1 VLWRALSFEHVD
13 RLADGVAAI
22 EAATARGEPVGRWI
36 RRLSVYIHEMDLR
49 EKIWWMMSVTRMLDH
64 TTQLESVF
72 MLPCSFE
79 LVTRIAQVTP
89 GSLRTLD
96 VGQLS
101 LHIAPHYDLSL
112 LSALTYLSLGLM
124 DTISGRED
132 RPLFLPCTMPHLRTL
147 HWQGYSLTGFFH
159 FLADSTFGALS
170 DVHVRNLTPLSDITR
185 PQLRKFLEKNEVG
198 KLSLTLALR
207 EEFEDVLPSVRATT
221 LMPMCGPEGVIPP
234 ASIIAQLPDSV
245 KTIELHGVDHHDGL
259 WPILEAIKTSETCKL
274 EAVGIL
280 TTAPGKLFMWV
291 QDRQHH
297 GPPDETHQRE
307 SALVGNLLRYAILLA
322 QRGVDLLDRREY
334 TVYDYFPY
342 GNG

>member
-1 VLWRALSFEHVD
+1 VFWRALNFENVN
-13 RLADGVAAI
+13 RLAHGLAAI
-22 EAATARGEPVGRWI
+22 EAATARGERVGQWM
-36 RRLSVYIHEMDLR
+36 RRLSVYIPEMDLR
-49 EKIWWMMSVTRMLDH
+49 AKISWMMSVTRMLDH
-64 TTQLESVF
+64 TTQLERIF
-72 MLPCSFE
+72 MFPCSFE

-96 VGQLS
+96 VGHLS
-101 LHIAPHYDLSL
+101 LHIAPHYNLAP

-170 DVHVRNLTPLSDITR
+170 DVEVRNLTPLSDITR
-185 PQLRKFLEKNEVG
+185 PQLRTFFQKNAVD
-198 KLSLTLALR
+198 KLVLTLALQ
-207 EEFEDVLPSVRATT
+207 EEFEDVLHSVRATA
-221 LMPMCGPEGVIPP
+221 LLPMCGPEGVIPP
-234 ASIIAQLPDSV
+234 ASIISQLPDSV
-245 KTIELHGVDHHDGL
+245 KTIELHGVDHYEGL

-274 EAVGIL
+274 TAVGIL

-291 QDRQHH
+291 QERQHH
-297 GPPDETHQRE
+297 GPPDETHQRQ
-307 SALVGNLLRYAILLA
+307 SALVGNLLQYAIMLA
-322 QRGVDLLDRREY
+322 QVEVDLLDRRGY